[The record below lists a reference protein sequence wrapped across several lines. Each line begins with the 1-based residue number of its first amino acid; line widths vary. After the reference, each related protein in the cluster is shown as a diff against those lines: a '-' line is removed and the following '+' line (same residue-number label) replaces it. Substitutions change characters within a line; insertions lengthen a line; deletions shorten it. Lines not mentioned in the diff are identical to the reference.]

1 LTSEGALRA
10 VDPTLRPQLGGS
22 PCPTRVDWVHSDD
35 AVIVN
40 DRARK
45 RQGRLRGGDVNLA
58 KVTLADVALRAQVS
72 VMTVSRV
79 VNARSGVSH
88 ATRARV
94 REAIATLGYR
104 PNIVARGLK
113 RHRSGTIGLIVPDVT
128 NPYFPAIV
136 RGAEDVA
143 SRHGY
148 TLLLTNVIEDPQ
160 REIAALQAFEDRR
173 VDGVIVCSPRLP
185 SPQLDALLRRHHAA
199 VVVNRRTR
207 PDVAGSVRLDH
218 ENGMREAMEHVL
230 AGGAKRLAVLAGP
243 PQAHAGRERLLG
255 IDRATREHG
264 VDLPDERVRPCP
276 PTVEGGETAALALLS
291 ADPTID
297 TLLCFN
303 DLVAAGAL
311 RALARLG
318 RRVPDDVSVVGCDD
332 IPFAS
337 MFHPSLTTLRSA
349 TYDMGAH
356 AADMLQERMAGRGR
370 GVDIVIQPEL
380 IVRAST
386 RPVAG
391 DRAEAE
397 DRDATPRTP

>member
-1 LTSEGALRA
+1 MPLSITIAPERTPAEPAGSA
-10 VDPTLRPQLGGS
+10 VNRD
-22 PCPTRVDWVHSDD
+22 
-35 AVIVN
+35 
-40 DRARK
+40 
-45 RQGRLRGGDVNLA
+45 
-58 KVTLADVALRAQVS
+58 KVTLSDVAARAQVS

-79 VNARSGVSH
+79 VNARSGVGE

-94 REAIATLGYR
+94 REAITALGYR

-143 SRHGY
+143 SQHGY
-148 TLLLTNVIEDPQ
+148 TLLLTNVVEDPQ
-160 REIAALQAFEDRR
+160 REIAALEAFEDRR
-173 VDGVIVCSPRLP
+173 VDGVIVCSPRL
-185 SPQLDALLRRHHAA
+185 SSQVLDGLLRRHHAA
-199 VVVNRRTR
+199 VVINRRTR

-218 ENGMREAMEHVL
+218 ENGMREVTEHVL
-230 AGGAKRLAVLAGP
+230 SGGARRIAVLAGP
-243 PQAHAGRERLLG
+243 PHAHAGRERLLG

-264 VDLPDERVRPCP
+264 IDLPDERVHPCP
-276 PTVEGGETAALALLS
+276 PTVEGGEAATLTLFGRDA
-291 ADPTID
+291 AID

-311 RALARLG
+311 RALAQLG

-332 IPFAS
+332 IPFAR

-356 AADMLQERMAGRGR
+356 AMAMLLERMVGRGR
-370 GVDIVIQPEL
+370 GVDIVMQPEL

-386 RPVAG
+386 RPGGGV
-391 DRAEAE
+391 RIEPEA
-397 DRDATPRTP
+397 PRW

>member
-1 LTSEGALRA
+1 MTS
-10 VDPTLRPQLGGS
+10 S
-22 PCPTRVDWVHSDD
+22 
-35 AVIVN
+35 
-40 DRARK
+40 
-45 RQGRLRGGDVNLA
+45 
-58 KVTLADVALRAQVS
+58 KVTLADVAERAQVS

-79 VNARSGVSH
+79 VNARSGVSQ
-88 ATRARV
+88 ATRTRV
-94 REAIATLGYR
+94 RDAITDLGYR

-143 SRHGY
+143 SKHGY
-148 TLLLTNVIEDPQ
+148 TLLLTNVVEDPQ
-160 REIAALQAFEDRR
+160 RESAALEAFEHRR
-173 VDGVIVCSPRLP
+173 VDGVIVCSPRLA

-218 ENGMREAMEHVL
+218 ENGVQDAVAHVI
-230 AGGAKRLAVLAGP
+230 AGGANRLAVLAGP

-255 IDRATREHG
+255 IDRATREWG
-264 VDLPDERVRPCP
+264 IDLPDERIRHCP
-276 PTVEGGETAALALLS
+276 PTVEGGEAAAIALMA
-291 ADPTID
+291 ADPAID

-311 RALARLG
+311 RGLATLG

-349 TYDMGAH
+349 TYAMGAH
-356 AADMLQERMAGRGR
+356 AADMLLERMAGRGR

-386 RPVAG
+386 RPVPVDGAQ
-391 DRAEAE
+391 AEA
-397 DRDATPRTP
+397 RDARAIRIP